1 MTNEIFPRAKDRRGI
16 ADEKSLKTEEIDGE
30 SRGQKEKTEGDRD
43 DRRRGGGGGQRRRK
57 CMVNNLGREGS

>member
-30 SRGQKEKTEGDRD
+30 RRGQKEKTEGDRD
-43 DRRRGGGGGQRRRK
+43 DRRRGGGGGQ
-57 CMVNNLGREGS
+57 